1 MGKYSQT
8 LIVCL
13 IFAIACNT
21 TMELP
26 LKSISPPSAKKIPS
40 KLTKF
45 ESVRVDNYF
54 WLNNR
59 DNPEVIDYLEK
70 ENDYYEKMTSHT
82 KSFQQKI
89 FKEIKD
95 KIKED
100 EESVPYF
107 LNGYWYVTKFDKE
120 KNYPIYIRKKDT
132 LKSKEQILFDCNV
145 LAKGHEF
152 FNLSNFKIS
161 PNNKFIAFSTDTV
174 SRRLYTIKIKNL
186 ETGKI
191 LEESIDN
198 SSGSFAWANDNKTL
212 FYTNRDIK
220 TLRNDKIYRHTIGE
234 NSNKDK
240 LVFHEKDNTF
250 YTSVSKSKS
259 NKFIIISSYSTL
271 TSEFQFLDASNPQE
285 EFKLFNKRKRGLEY
299 NVSHYGK
306 DFYIITNT
314 DNSKNYKLMK
324 TPIFNTEYKN
334 WKDVI
339 KHRDDVMLEG
349 IDIFKDYL
357 VISERFNGLSRI
369 NIKKWDNSEN
379 YYLDFKSETFS
390 SYTTTNIDFDTD
402 ILRYGFN
409 SMTEPALVIDFNMK
423 TKEKTI
429 RKQQQVLDS
438 DFKKENYIS
447 ERLWAPSSDGVKIPI
462 SIVYKKGLKK
472 NGKNPLL
479 LYGYGSYGNTIDPYF
494 SISRLS
500 LLDRG
505 FVFAIA
511 HVRGSEYLGRDWYE
525 NGKLFKKENTFK
537 DFISSTKYLIS
548 EGYTNVKQS
557 YAYGGSAGGLLMGA
571 VINLAP
577 ELYNGVISAVP
588 FVDVITTM
596 LDESIPLTTGEYDEW
611 GNPNDEKYFDYM
623 LSYSPY
629 DNVKKLNYPN
639 LLVTSGLYDSQVQY
653 WEPAKWVAKL
663 RDLKSNNNLLF
674 LDTNMDA
681 GHGGASGRFEA
692 LKEVAKEYTFLF
704 DLEKIYK

>member
-1 MGKYSQT
+1 M
-8 LIVCL
+8 LVI
-13 IFAIACNT
+13 
-21 TMELP
+21 P
-26 LKSISPPSAKKIPS
+26 KK
-40 KLTKF
+40 
-45 ESVRVDNYF
+45 N
-54 WLNNR
+54 
-59 DNPEVIDYLEK
+59 
-70 ENDYYEKMTSHT
+70 
-82 KSFQQKI
+82 
-89 FKEIKD
+89 
-95 KIKED
+95 
-100 EESVPYF
+100 
-107 LNGYWYVTKFDKE
+107 
-120 KNYPIYIRKKDT
+120 
-132 LKSKEQILFDCNV
+132 
-145 LAKGHEF
+145 
-152 FNLSNFKIS
+152 
-161 PNNKFIAFSTDTV
+161 
-174 SRRLYTIKIKNL
+174 
-186 ETGKI
+186 
-191 LEESIDN
+191 
-198 SSGSFAWANDNKTL
+198 
-212 FYTNRDIK
+212 
-220 TLRNDKIYRHTIGE
+220 
-234 NSNKDK
+234 
-240 LVFHEKDNTF
+240 
-250 YTSVSKSKS
+250 
-259 NKFIIISSYSTL
+259 
-271 TSEFQFLDASNPQE
+271 
-285 EFKLFNKRKRGLEY
+285 FKLFNKRKRGLEY
-299 NVSHYGK
+299 SVSHYGK

-369 NIKKWDNSEN
+369 NIKKWDDSEN

-511 HVRGSEYLGRDWYE
+511 HVRGSEYLGREWYE

-548 EGYTNVKQS
+548 EGYTNAKQS
-557 YAYGGSAGGLLMGA
+557 YAYGGSAGGLLMGS
-571 VINLAP
+571 VMNLAP
-577 ELYNGVISAVP
+577 ELYNGIISAVP
-588 FVDVITTM
+588 FVDVVTTM

-611 GNPNDEKYFDYM
+611 GNPNEENIF
-623 LSYSPY
+623 
-629 DNVKKLNYPN
+629 
-639 LLVTSGLYDSQVQY
+639 
-653 WEPAKWVAKL
+653 
-663 RDLKSNNNLLF
+663 
-674 LDTNMDA
+674 
-681 GHGGASGRFEA
+681 
-692 LKEVAKEYTFLF
+692 
-704 DLEKIYK
+704 